1 MANIRLLFMTL
12 ALIDLIYALY
22 EHTHILPYTRL
33 QLATLYVQLGMIDDA
48 LMVLESDPNAS
59 KEEGAQEVDDEEEA
73 SLPGPA
79 TELMKKEQGEQVCAD
94 PVSDASK
101 HQLSVTVL

>member
-1 MANIRLLFMTL
+1 
-12 ALIDLIYALY
+12 
-22 EHTHILPYTRL
+22 
-33 QLATLYVQLGMIDDA
+33 MIDDA

-79 TELMKKEQGEQVCAD
+79 IELMKKEQGEQVCAD

-101 HQLSVTVL
+101 RHCMDRQLVSKFKNLLTVLL